1 MSSGDRMTAGD
12 EAGAAARPPHR
23 SPAAGIRSLPAAAVV
38 LVVLVELATLG
49 AVLAGAVL
57 GPLPDGRQLLVAALL
72 TAVAVGH
79 AEMSLS
85 AERLRRRIAETRYV
99 NMTSVWTFSGALLL
113 PPLPATVLVAVVYLH
128 RYLRVSRPAGTPPYR
143 HLFSTAT
150 AVLAVHAAAAVRLL
164 GSVPADPGHG
174 DARDATV
181 VLGALVTYT
190 LVNTLLVVAVI
201 RLSQP
206 GSRFHTILL
215 GGEILLEFST
225 LSLGGLVA
233 VIIANTTPWLVL
245 LAVLP
250 LLVLE
255 QTTLVRQLE
264 ERVDTDAKT
273 GLLNPAAWRWRTQQ
287 LLDRA
292 RHTDQAIAVLVLDLD
307 HFKAVNDRHGHLAGD
322 DVLAAVAGV
331 LEREVREQDYAGRF
345 GGEEFVVALG
355 GLRPDDVVFGR
366 AREVAERVRASVEA
380 LAVEAPSAGGT
391 IDGLSVSIGVAAS
404 PEHGDG
410 LDGLLAA
417 ADAALYEAKHGGRNQ
432 VRVRATPA
440 GAAAHPE
447 SATPPLGLRFGT

>member
-1 MSSGDRMTAGD
+1 MTAGD
-12 EAGAAARPPHR
+12 QAGPATR
-23 SPAAGIRSLPAAAVV
+23 SRRSSTAGSRSLPAAAVA
-38 LVVLVELATLG
+38 LVAVVELATLG

-57 GPLPDGRQLLVAALL
+57 APLPDDRQLLLVGLL
-72 TAVAVGH
+72 AAVAVGH
-79 AEMSLS
+79 AEMSLN
-85 AERLRRRIAETRYV
+85 AERIRRRIAETRYI
-99 NMTSVWTFSGALLL
+99 NMTSVWTFSAALLL
-113 PPLPATVLVAVVYLH
+113 PPLPATALVVVVYLH
-128 RYLRVSRPAGTPPYR
+128 LYLRVSRPAGTPLHR
-143 HLFSTAT
+143 HVFSAAT
-150 AVLAVHAAAAVRLL
+150 VVLAVHVVAAVRLL
-164 GSVPADPGHG
+164 GSTPAQPGYG

-181 VLGALVTYT
+181 VLGALVAYT
-190 LVNTLLVVAVI
+190 LVNTVLVVAVI
-201 RLSQP
+201 RLSRP
-206 GSRFHTILL
+206 GSRFLTILL

-264 ERVDTDAKT
+264 QRVDTDAKT

-292 RHTDQAIAVLVLDLD
+292 RHTGRAVAVLILDLD

-331 LEREVREQDYAGRF
+331 LGSEVREQDHAGRF

-366 AREVAERVRASVEA
+366 AREVAERIRASVEA

-391 IDGLSVSIGVAAS
+391 IGGLSVSIGVAAS

-432 VRVRATPA
+432 VRVRPA
-440 GAAAHPE
+440 PPGPAPHPE